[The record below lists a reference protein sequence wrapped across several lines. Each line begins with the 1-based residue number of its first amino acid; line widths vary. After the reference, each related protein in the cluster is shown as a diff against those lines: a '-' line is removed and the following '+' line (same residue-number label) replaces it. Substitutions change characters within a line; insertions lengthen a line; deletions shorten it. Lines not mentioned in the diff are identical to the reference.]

1 MAGGVAAALVRSN
14 RRFAFSSDPA
24 RSRTG
29 GSGNLLS
36 LLVIVLLGCVSCVLV
51 VGMIPLDRLFIPLGR
66 SLRRFG
72 GCKVG
77 YTVSH
82 WVSVVQPVMYHPS
95 QGMVAKWDHLST
107 CQRMSAFKLRI
118 LTNLSDV
125 DGTADSAY

>member
-1 MAGGVAAALVRSN
+1 MAAGVAAALVRSN
-14 RRFAFSSDPA
+14 RRIVFPQTPPEAAPEAAETF
-24 RSRTG
+24 
-29 GSGNLLS
+29 

-66 SLRRFG
+66 SLGRFG

-95 QGMVAKWDHLST
+95 QGMVASGIT
-107 CQRMSAFKLRI
+107 CQHVSACQPSNFESLQ
-118 LTNLSDV
+118 T
-125 DGTADSAY
+125 